1 MRREA
6 EENVFLNYAQ
16 AVGSLGAIRSETGEA
31 TPGDMASGF
40 PPLPP
45 PPTFLFVTLFGLSRP

>member
-6 EENVFLNYAQ
+6 EENVFLNYVQ
-16 AVGSLGAIRSETGEA
+16 AVSSLGAIRSETGEA
-31 TPGDMASGF
+31 TPGDVACVF
-40 PPLPP
+40 PP